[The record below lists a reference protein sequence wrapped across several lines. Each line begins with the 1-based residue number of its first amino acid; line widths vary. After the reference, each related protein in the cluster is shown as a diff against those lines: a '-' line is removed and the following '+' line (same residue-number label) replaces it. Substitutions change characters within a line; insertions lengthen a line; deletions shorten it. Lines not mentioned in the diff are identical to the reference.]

1 MAGKKKGGKA
11 RPKTAVK
18 RGKKDGLM
26 DVDRPATSVSAED
39 QAAFARLKIEIYG
52 MSLYQQIAPSHKM
65 SYFTNVP
72 IASMKVPI
80 EPAAA
85 KGGKKGKGKG
95 KKKK

>member
-18 RGKKDGLM
+18 RGKKDNLL
-26 DVDRPATSVSAED
+26 DVDRPITAASPED
-39 QAAFARLKIEIYG
+39 QAAFARLKTEIYG
-52 MSLYQQIAPSHKM
+52 MSLYQQVAPSHKM
-65 SYFTNVP
+65 SYFTNIP
-72 IASMKVPI
+72 IAAMKIPI
-80 EPAAA
+80 ARPAA